1 METVQ
6 TLSTL
11 ESRRVLVREMKSRAS
26 DVVFCMKLAIYLS
39 IITAATVV
47 LVHGGVL
54 LSIPATVVL
63 GVMFA
68 HGVELQ
74 HQVLH
79 GQGFRN
85 RKLND
90 CVGVMLGLPMLV
102 SYAGYQVSHLR
113 HHRDLGT
120 PQNKEFF
127 DYGDQYGLSPFATV
141 GLWAKRLLMPAHYVS
156 FFKNLGRALVNQPMQ
171 GEAADVSERMRRDY
185 LAMLVAITALTAL
198 SMVLHTPYVLV
209 LWLLPLLLVAGPAHA
224 LIEMP
229 EHYQCDVNSTDAC
242 RNTRTIQS
250 NGFMYW
256 LTNGN
261 NFHVEHHMMPALPID
276 RLHDLHPTIEGKI
289 IHLYPT
295 YRAFYRDVLLNKVA
309 PVPAD
314 GV

>member
-1 METVQ
+1 MAWINGGI
-6 TLSTL
+6 L
-11 ESRRVLVREMKSRAS
+11 
-26 DVVFCMKLAIYLS
+26 LS
-39 IITAATVV
+39 IIATV
-47 LVHGGVL
+47 
-54 LSIPATVVL
+54 IL

-85 RKLND
+85 RRLND
-90 CVGVMLGLPMLV
+90 CVGVILGLPMLV
-102 SYAGYQVSHLR
+102 SYAGYQASHLR

-120 PQNKEFF
+120 PHNKEFF
-127 DYGDQYGLSPFATV
+127 DYGDQYGLSPFATL

-156 FFKNLGRALVNQPMQ
+156 FLQNLGRALTNRPVP
-171 GEAADVSERMRRDY
+171 GETSDVSECMRRDY
-185 LAMLVAITALTAL
+185 LCMLAAISEVTAL
-198 SMVLHTPYVLV
+198 SVVLHTPYVLT
-209 LWLLPLLLVAGPAHA
+209 LWLLPLLLVAAPAHA

-229 EHYQCDVNSTDAC
+229 EHYQCDVKSTDAY

-261 NFHVEHHMMPALPID
+261 NYHVEHHMMPALPID
-276 RLHDLHPTIEGKI
+276 RLHDLHPTIESKI

-295 YRAFYRDVLLNKVA
+295 YRAFYRDVLRNKIT
-309 PVPAD
+309 PIRTE